1 MVRILAVIPARGGS
15 KGIPRKNIRLM
26 NGRPLISYAIANAC
40 ASQYITDVFVSTDSA
55 EIADIARS
63 YGAHIVERDHCLSS
77 DLVTLD
83 PVVFHAKK
91 EAEKQCNCT
100 FDYIVTM
107 QPTSPLL
114 QVETLDAGIDYTI
127 REGFDTVISVVNK
140 PHLSWGRDDSGKLC
154 PLYQERKNRQ
164 ELPPQYMETGA
175 FVVAREACVK
185 EHTRIG
191 EKVSVFEVD
200 ERESIDIDSA
210 GDWVLSESLMRR
222 KKILF
227 RVDGHVKLGLGH
239 IYNCITLALSMV
251 EHDVLL
257 VTHEDAEPGIKK
269 IKETNLPYRTFRE
282 ETELKDII
290 QDFQPDVWVN
300 DCLNTSKEYIEWLK
314 TNVPRVVTIEDL
326 GEGTKV
332 ADAVVNA
339 LYDEN
344 EPRQNVYSG
353 YQYVCLRDE
362 FQVEQPKKFSSTV
375 KNIIVMFGGTDPSN
389 LNRLV
394 YDAILSRIERFS
406 GIRFYFIT
414 GIGYDNEINGVV
426 TRPKEN
432 VFVYPNVPRVTKYLK
447 EADLVIMGQGRSIF
461 EAACMGVPAV
471 VLSQNERETTHSF
484 AQMEHG
490 FLNLGLGNEADP
502 SLITNTLEWLIHTRA
517 VRENMH
523 RLMLQTPLK
532 KGLERVKQIIL
543 GEYDVEHD
551 HRTL

>member
-1 MVRILAVIPARGGS
+1 MRILAVIPARGGS

-26 NGRPLISYAIANAC
+26 NGRPLISYAIANAR

-63 YGAHIVERDHCLSS
+63 YGAHIVERDHRLSS

-83 PVVFHAKK
+83 PVIFHAKK

-114 QVETLDAGIDYTI
+114 RVETLDAGIDYTI

-140 PHLSWGRDDSGKLC
+140 PHLSWGRDDSGKLF

-175 FVVAREACVK
+175 FVVARGACVK

-200 ERESIDIDSA
+200 ERESIDIDGA

-227 RVDGHVKLGLGH
+227 RVDGYVKLGLGH

-257 VTHEDAEPGIKK
+257 VTREDAEPGIKK

-314 TNVPRVVTIEDL
+314 TQIPRVVTIEDL
-326 GEGTKV
+326 GEGTKA

-362 FQVEQPKKFSSTV
+362 FQVEQPKKFSPTV

-543 GEYDVEHD
+543 GEYDVEYD
-551 HRTL
+551 H